1 MVFHCYEQN
10 SFYLYQKLKEIT
22 SDICSE
28 MNMNIRDILIRDMLG
43 SAITKVERQCQVV
56 EDILLVTK
64 ESYSLRQLL

>member
-56 EDILLVTK
+56 EDVLLVTK